1 MYNKESTL
9 HQEEQVQVP
18 VKIQDNLPAI
28 SILREENIFVMPA
41 SRAGTQD
48 IRPLHI
54 AILNLM
60 PTKIVT
66 ETQLLRLIGNTP
78 LQVEVTFLRTASHV
92 SRNTPMEHLET
103 FYKTLDEVQDVN
115 FDGLI
120 ITGAPVE
127 QMDFEEV
134 RYWEDLTAIMD
145 WAEDHVFSTMY
156 ICWAAQAGLF
166 YRYGVQKYPLE
177 QKMHG
182 VFSHHVVKRTAPLV
196 RGFDDWFNAP
206 HSRHTE
212 VRADDVAAVRD
223 LDILAV
229 SPEAGLYL
237 AASRDGRH
245 VFVTGHAEYDP
256 ETLKN
261 EYERD
266 RAKGMDMPVPRHYF
280 PNDNPSREPMVTW
293 RAHANLL
300 YANWLNYYVYQ
311 ETPYDLAKLPR
322 HSQK

>member
-1 MYNKESTL
+1 M
-9 HQEEQVQVP
+9 P
-18 VKIQDNLPAI
+18 VKIMDNLPAAA
-28 SILREENIFVMPA
+28 ILAQENIFVMPA
-41 SRAGTQD
+41 SRAAMQD

-54 AILNLM
+54 AVLNLM

-66 ETQLLRLIGNTP
+66 ETQLLRVIGNTP
-78 LQVEVTFLRTASHV
+78 LQVEVTFLRTASHT
-92 SRNTPMEHLET
+92 SKNTPTEHLEA
-103 FYKTLDEVQDVN
+103 FYKTFEEIREKQLK

-127 QMDFEEV
+127 QMEFEEV
-134 RYWEDLTAIMD
+134 RYWEELTRIMD
-145 WAEDHVFSTMY
+145 WAQRHVFSTLY

-166 YRYGVQKYPLE
+166 YRYGVKKYPLQE
-177 QKMHG
+177 KMHG
-182 VFSHHVVKRTAPLV
+182 IFSHRVVCREAPLV

-212 VRADDVAAVRD
+212 VRADDVAQVGE
-223 LDILAV
+223 LDILAM

-237 AASRDGRH
+237 AASKDGKH
-245 VFVTGHAEYDP
+245 IFVTGHSEYDA

-266 RAKGMDMPVPRHYF
+266 RAKGMDMPVPRHYY
-280 PNDNPSREPMVTW
+280 PQDDPSCEPMVTW

-300 YANWLNYYVYQ
+300 FANWLNYYVYQ
-311 ETPYDLAKLPR
+311 ETPFDL
-322 HSQK
+322 SQL

>member
-1 MYNKESTL
+1 M
-9 HQEEQVQVP
+9 P
-18 VKIQDNLPAI
+18 VKILDNLPAI

-66 ETQLLRLIGNTP
+66 ETQLLRVIGNTP
-78 LQVEVTFLRTASHV
+78 LQVEVTFLRTASHL
-92 SRNTPMEHLET
+92 SRNTPLQHLEA
-103 FYKTLDEVQDVN
+103 FYKTFDEVREQN

-127 QMDFEEV
+127 QMDFAEV
-134 RYWEDLTAIMD
+134 RYWEELTAILD
-145 WAEDHVFSTMY
+145 WAADH
-156 ICWAAQAGLF
+156 
-166 YRYGVQKYPLE
+166 
-177 QKMHG
+177 
-182 VFSHHVVKRTAPLV
+182 
-196 RGFDDWFNAP
+196 AP

-212 VRADDVAAVRD
+212 VRLEDIEKVPD
-223 LDILAV
+223 LEVLAV
-229 SPEAGLYL
+229 SPEAGVYL
-237 AASRDGRH
+237 AASRDGKH
-245 VFVTGHAEYDP
+245 VFVTGHAEYDAD
-256 ETLKN
+256 TLKN

-266 RAKGMDMPVPRHYF
+266 RAKGLPIAVPRHYF
-280 PNDNPSREPMVTW
+280 PDDNPSREPLVTW

-311 ETPYDLAKLPR
+311 ETPYDLSQLAK
-322 HSQK
+322 KKN